1 MEFSLIDTLW
11 VFLAAILVFF
21 MNLGFAC
28 VEAGFARSKNT
39 VNILS
44 KNFIVFAVSSLGFL
58 LLGWGLMFGG
68 DNPFIGTEHLFIL
81 GSQDLSFYDN
91 TLTSSVPFWGKFFF
105 QLVFCGTAATI
116 VSGSVAERVKYL
128 TFILFSFVL
137 TLVIYPIVGHWV
149 WGGGWLADR
158 LLGNRTAVIAGAL
171 LMTLG
176 HVVLGIDTNSTFSLY
191 LALAIIICGYGLFKS
206 NISCLLG
213 ELYDENDHRRDG
225 GFSLLYAAGN
235 IGSIAAPI
243 ACGLA
248 AQWYGW
254 HVGFALAGGGM
265 FIGLLI
271 FLSGHRH
278 FQSTRSMDKKALT
291 SVKFAL
297 PVWSWLVVMLCLAPV
312 FFTLLLENDWS
323 GYLLAIVCLIAAQ
336 IIARMMIKFPEHRRA
351 LWQIV
356 LLMFVGTLFWVLAQ
370 QGGST
375 ISLFIDRFVNR
386 QAFNIEVPTALFQ
399 SVNAI
404 AVMLA
409 GVVLA
414 WLASPESRGNSALR
428 VWLKFAFGLLLM
440 ACGFMLLAFDARHA
454 AAGGQASM
462 GVMISGLALMGF
474 AELFIDPVAIAQITR
489 LKMSGVLTGIYMLA
503 TGAVANWLAGVV
515 AQQTAESQISG
526 MAIAAYQRFF
536 SQMGE
541 WTLACVAIIVVL
553 AFATRFLFSTP
564 TNMIQESND

>member
-1 MEFSLIDTLW
+1 M
-11 VFLAAILVFF
+11 
-21 MNLGFAC
+21 
-28 VEAGFARSKNT
+28 
-39 VNILS
+39 
-44 KNFIVFAVSSLGFL
+44 
-58 LLGWGLMFGG
+58 
-68 DNPFIGTEHLFIL
+68 
-81 GSQDLSFYDN
+81 
-91 TLTSSVPFWGKFFF
+91 
-105 QLVFCGTAATI
+105 
-116 VSGSVAERVKYL
+116 
-128 TFILFSFVL
+128 
-137 TLVIYPIVGHWV
+137 
-149 WGGGWLADR
+149 
-158 LLGNRTAVIAGAL
+158 
-171 LMTLG
+171 
-176 HVVLGIDTNSTFSLY
+176 
-191 LALAIIICGYGLFKS
+191 
-206 NISCLLG
+206 
-213 ELYDENDHRRDG
+213 
-225 GFSLLYAAGN
+225 
-235 IGSIAAPI
+235 
-243 ACGLA
+243 
-248 AQWYGW
+248 
-254 HVGFALAGGGM
+254 
-265 FIGLLI
+265 
-271 FLSGHRH
+271 
-278 FQSTRSMDKKALT
+278 
-291 SVKFAL
+291 
-297 PVWSWLVVMLCLAPV
+297 VMLCLAPV
-312 FFTLLLENDWS
+312 FFTP
-323 GYLLAIVCLIAAQ
+323 AAGERLVRIFAGDRLPHCRTNHCPHDDQ
-336 IIARMMIKFPEHRRA
+336 IPEHRRA

-515 AQQTAESQISG
+515 AQQTTESQISG

>member
-1 MEFSLIDTLW
+1 MKTPSQPRAIYYIVAIQIWEYFSFYGMRALLILYLTHQ
-11 VFLAAILVFF
+11 
-21 MNLGFAC
+21 LGFDDNHA
-28 VEAGFARSKNT
+28 
-39 VNILS
+39 I
-44 KNFIVFAVSSLGFL
+44 SLFSAYASL
-58 LLGWGLMFGG
+58 VYVT
-68 DNPFIGTEHLFIL
+68 PIL
-81 GSQDLSFYDN
+81 G
-91 TLTSSVPFWGKFFF
+91 
-105 QLVFCGTAATI
+105 
-116 VSGSVAERVKYL
+116 
-128 TFILFSFVL
+128 
-137 TLVIYPIVGHWV
+137 
-149 WGGGWLADR
+149 GW
-158 LLGNRTAVIAGAL
+158 
-171 LMTLG
+171 
-176 HVVLGIDTNSTFSLY
+176 
-191 LALAIIICGYGLFKS
+191 
-206 NISCLLG
+206 LG

-414 WLASPESRGNSALR
+414 WLASPESRGNSTLR

-454 AAGGQASM
+454 AADGQASM

-515 AQQTAESQISG
+515 AQQTTESQISG
-526 MAIAAYQRFF
+526 MVIAAYQRFF

>member
-1 MEFSLIDTLW
+1 MKTPSQPRAIYYIVAIQIWEYFSFYGMRALLILYLTHQ
-11 VFLAAILVFF
+11 
-21 MNLGFAC
+21 LGFD
-28 VEAGFARSKNT
+28 
-39 VNILS
+39 
-44 KNFIVFAVSSLGFL
+44 
-58 LLGWGLMFGG
+58 
-68 DNPFIGTEHLFIL
+68 DNHAI
-81 GSQDLSFYDN
+81 S
-91 TLTSSVPFWGKFFF
+91 
-105 QLVFCGTAATI
+105 
-116 VSGSVAERVKYL
+116 
-128 TFILFSFVL
+128 LFSAYAS
-137 TLVIYPIVGHWV
+137 LVYVTPIL
-149 WGGGWLADR
+149 GGWLADR

-414 WLASPESRGNSALR
+414 
-428 VWLKFAFGLLLM
+428 
-440 ACGFMLLAFDARHA
+440 
-454 AAGGQASM
+454 
-462 GVMISGLALMGF
+462 GLALMGF

-515 AQQTAESQISG
+515 AQQTTESQISG

>member
-1 MEFSLIDTLW
+1 
-11 VFLAAILVFF
+11 
-21 MNLGFAC
+21 
-28 VEAGFARSKNT
+28 
-39 VNILS
+39 
-44 KNFIVFAVSSLGFL
+44 
-58 LLGWGLMFGG
+58 
-68 DNPFIGTEHLFIL
+68 
-81 GSQDLSFYDN
+81 
-91 TLTSSVPFWGKFFF
+91 
-105 QLVFCGTAATI
+105 
-116 VSGSVAERVKYL
+116 
-128 TFILFSFVL
+128 
-137 TLVIYPIVGHWV
+137 
-149 WGGGWLADR
+149 
-158 LLGNRTAVIAGAL
+158 
-171 LMTLG
+171 
-176 HVVLGIDTNSTFSLY
+176 FSLY

-386 QAFNIEVPTALFQ
+386 QAFNIEVPT
-399 SVNAI
+399 
-404 AVMLA
+404 
-409 GVVLA
+409 
-414 WLASPESRGNSALR
+414 
-428 VWLKFAFGLLLM
+428 
-440 ACGFMLLAFDARHA
+440 
-454 AAGGQASM
+454 
-462 GVMISGLALMGF
+462 
-474 AELFIDPVAIAQITR
+474 
-489 LKMSGVLTGIYMLA
+489 
-503 TGAVANWLAGVV
+503 
-515 AQQTAESQISG
+515 
-526 MAIAAYQRFF
+526 
-536 SQMGE
+536 
-541 WTLACVAIIVVL
+541 
-553 AFATRFLFSTP
+553 
-564 TNMIQESND
+564 

>member
-1 MEFSLIDTLW
+1 
-11 VFLAAILVFF
+11 
-21 MNLGFAC
+21 
-28 VEAGFARSKNT
+28 
-39 VNILS
+39 
-44 KNFIVFAVSSLGFL
+44 
-58 LLGWGLMFGG
+58 
-68 DNPFIGTEHLFIL
+68 
-81 GSQDLSFYDN
+81 
-91 TLTSSVPFWGKFFF
+91 
-105 QLVFCGTAATI
+105 
-116 VSGSVAERVKYL
+116 
-128 TFILFSFVL
+128 
-137 TLVIYPIVGHWV
+137 
-149 WGGGWLADR
+149 
-158 LLGNRTAVIAGAL
+158 
-171 LMTLG
+171 
-176 HVVLGIDTNSTFSLY
+176 
-191 LALAIIICGYGLFKS
+191 
-206 NISCLLG
+206 
-213 ELYDENDHRRDG
+213 
-225 GFSLLYAAGN
+225 
-235 IGSIAAPI
+235 
-243 ACGLA
+243 
-248 AQWYGW
+248 
-254 HVGFALAGGGM
+254 M

-414 WLASPESRGNSALR
+414 WLASPESRGNSTLR

-454 AAGGQASM
+454 AADGQAS
-462 GVMISGLALMGF
+462 MGF

-515 AQQTAESQISG
+515 AQQTTES
-526 MAIAAYQRFF
+526 AIAAYQRFF